1 MCERAL
7 QKLIT
12 FPEIMTGV
20 VVVCPEHD
28 DDPSD
33 NNDLIRDILE
43 DKGLFRLLVS
53 VIRHFGKCLFKYLCM

>member
-1 MCERAL
+1 MMFVFFFKIALAICERAL

-28 DDPSD
+28 DGPRD
-33 NNDLIRDILE
+33 NNDLMRDILE
-43 DKGLFRLLVS
+43 DKGLFRLLV
-53 VIRHFGKCLFKYLCM
+53 